1 MNLKKYIEELK
12 RRNVFKVAITYGI
25 TAWILLQI
33 VETVAPIINAP
44 DWLLKVV
51 FVLLIIG
58 LPIALISAW
67 AFEMSPKGIIRT
79 ESVDAKENPFSP
91 KKKKPFTS
99 KLLIGAL
106 IIVVIGQF
114 VYNQFWPNLETGLGG
129 STFF

>member
-1 MNLKKYIEELK
+1 MNFKKYIAELK
-12 RRNVFKVAITYGI
+12 RRNVFKVAITYCI
-25 TAWILLQI
+25 TAWVLLQV
-33 VETVAPIINAP
+33 VETVVPIINAP

-79 ESVDAKENPFSP
+79 ESVEAKENTFSS

-99 KLLIGAL
+99 NLLIGFL
-106 IIVVIGQF
+106 VIVVIGQF
-114 VYNQFWPNLETGLGG
+114 V
-129 STFF
+129 